1 MFAGEIVDL
10 SRYPTS
16 VKPEGVL
23 NFWSI
28 YKLTVGVLA
37 AAESLLGM
45 LRSVNSPE
53 TTVWGA
59 LTVAASVLLAIDGL
73 IELFPKV
80 NRWIGVALA
89 AIVPIAISVLSGD
102 WPAKLWV
109 FAVAVGFVEWVFL
122 ELKRVT
128 GRTEIGVL
136 ACCMVLGSSL
146 ANTTLMLFRM
156 YWNEPEFWP
165 LGQIFRFMLPITLP
179 WTLILILLWH
189 SAREVAAH
197 GSDTPKDAP
206 LAVKAGDD

>member
-1 MFAGEIVDL
+1 MLAGEIADL
-10 SRYPTS
+10 GNYPTGAQ
-16 VKPEGVL
+16 PEGVL
-23 NFWSI
+23 NFWGV

-45 LRSVNSPE
+45 LRSVNPPE
-53 TTVWGA
+53 TTIWGA

-73 IELFPKV
+73 TELFPKM
-80 NRWIGVALA
+80 NRWIGVALDA
-89 AIVPIAISVLSGD
+89 MVPIAISVLSGD
-102 WPAKLWV
+102 RPARLWV

-128 GRTEIGVL
+128 GRREIGVL
-136 ACCMVLGSSL
+136 ACCLVLGSSL

-165 LGQIFRFMLPITLP
+165 LEQIFRFMLPIALP

-197 GSDTPKDAP
+197 FSDAPEDVP